1 MDKKQIDQNISLI
14 RDWVT
19 VSQVDKAIVETKK
32 DLAQAKAMSD
42 YEEIEELKF
51 EKNFLTGLKDILLSL
66 FN

>member
-1 MDKKQIDQNISLI
+1 M
-14 RDWVT
+14 
-19 VSQVDKAIVETKK
+19 SQVDKAIVETKK